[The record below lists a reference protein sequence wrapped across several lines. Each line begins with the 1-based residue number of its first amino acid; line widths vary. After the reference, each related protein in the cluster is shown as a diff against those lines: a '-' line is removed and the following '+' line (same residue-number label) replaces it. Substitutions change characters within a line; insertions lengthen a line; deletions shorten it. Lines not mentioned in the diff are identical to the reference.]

1 MTLKLNV
8 DVEGMRESYSKV
20 DGIEEREFSLSDP
33 FLQFTTWFS
42 AACERSRA
50 IPGWEANA
58 MCLSTISMIGGAS
71 RPTSRMV
78 LLKSVD
84 DTGFIWYTNYA
95 SAKGCDLAANPY
107 AALNFYWYPLEQSV
121 RIEGIVEKVPAP
133 QSDAYFKSR
142 PIESQI
148 GAIISQQSQ
157 PIESGD
163 ILRTKYDEMVGKKD
177 ELTLERPQSWGG
189 YRLIP
194 DKFEFWK
201 GRDARL
207 HDRIV
212 YQLDEDNKCWNTKRL
227 QP

>member
-1 MTLKLNV
+1 MTSKLNV
-8 DVEGMRESYSKV
+8 NVEGMRESYSKT
-20 DGIEEREFSLSDP
+20 DGIDEAKFSADP
-33 FLQFTTWFS
+33 FLQFRSWFS
-42 AACERSRA
+42 TACEISKT

-58 MCLSTISMIGGAS
+58 MCLSTISIAS

-84 DTGFIWYTNYA
+84 ERGFIWYTNYN
-95 SAKGCDLAANPY
+95 SGKGTDLSRNPY

-121 RIEGIVEKVPAP
+121 RIEGIVEKVPSET
-133 QSDAYFKSR
+133 SDTYFKSR

-148 GAIISQQSQ
+148 GAIVSQQSQ
-157 PIESGD
+157 PMESSQL
-163 ILRTKYDEMVGKKD
+163 LRNKYDEMVSKK
-177 ELTLERPQSWGG
+177 EGLVLERPQNWGG

-212 YQLDEDNKCWNTKRL
+212 YQLDEENKCWNTKRL